1 VPHPTVAKLS
11 ALSAQLTEQ
20 VRRLPQDKC
29 RSVLMV
35 GIIFIVITIIGNN
48 FWFFFSYDEVT
59 LPQISSRPT
68 QSASASKQLISYEEV
83 KSWQLF
89 GEEPQV
95 TAEETETLLPQVTEE
110 VDENARETSLN
121 LRLVGIINASA
132 PQEGYAIIQHGSEAD
147 LYKVGDPIPVGND
160 ISLAK
165 VLIDRVIINNRGNF
179 ESLKLFESD
188 KVLPVKRSVRKG
200 PAKAPKTLDKR
211 NDRRV
216 TELMTGYRKQLLSN
230 PMSMANVIRVSL
242 ATDAQGNTIG
252 YRVRPGK
259 ARKEFA
265 ELGLRSGDIITAVN
279 GISLSD
285 QQSAMQLYGSLG
297 SLTEANFDIK
307 RGNSHLSILVNLS
320 N

>member
-1 VPHPTVAKLS
+1 MSHPTVAKLS
-11 ALSAQLTEQ
+11 ALSVQVTEQ
-20 VRRLPQDKC
+20 VSRLPQDKC
-29 RSVLMV
+29 RTALMV
-35 GIIFIVITIIGNN
+35 GIIFIVITILGNN
-48 FWFFFSYDEVT
+48 FWFFFAYDEVA
-59 LPQISSRPT
+59 LPEISSRPT
-68 QSASASKQLISYEEV
+68 KTSHTNKQVINYEDV

-89 GEEPQV
+89 GEEPKAS
-95 TAEETETLLPQVTEE
+95 TEEAETILPQVTEE
-110 VDENARETSLN
+110 VDENARETNLN
-121 LRLVGIINASA
+121 LRLVGIINASD
-132 PQEGYAIIQHGSEAD
+132 PQEGYAIIQHGSEAN

-165 VLIDRVIINNRGNF
+165 VLVDRVIINNRGNF

-188 KVLPVKRSVRKG
+188 KKLPVKRNIRKG
-200 PAKAPKTLDKR
+200 PAKALKTLDKR
-211 NDRRV
+211 NDQRV
-216 TELMTGYRKQLLSN
+216 TQLMTGYRKQLLSN

-242 ATDAQGNTIG
+242 ATDAEGNTIG

-265 ELGLRSGDIITAVN
+265 ELGLKSGDIITAVN